1 MNGPCDNAHMNTTDT
16 QPDLIS
22 LSDTV
27 ANRVATELNRMCETT
42 EEAALQIGRLL
53 VQIVE
58 IATEGNKATQETLC
72 GVVKSSGD
80 QDGSKSSQSITD
92 LIDSQ
97 GHLITNFVEMTQ
109 SFFERQRTLTQE
121 ANEACQ
127 LIQKS
132 ARRVSSLVDSSRNLA
147 FNIQIESA
155 RLGQSSRTFET
166 LGKMIHE
173 FSTEVASANTTIEA
187 AVEQFIDSVPKL
199 NKEAT
204 EMSQTASEFSV
215 RLKSELTNV
224 AQQSNQ
230 LTHTVRTVLDDT
242 EQRNN
247 SILAC
252 SQETLSHLQ
261 FQDPVAQGL
270 KRASYEI
277 RKLQKIWSGE
287 HVDDV
292 SLAELVDEV
301 GNDGRLE
308 RDPGDVMMF

>member
-1 MNGPCDNAHMNTTDT
+1 MNVPGDDERMTTT
-16 QPDLIS
+16 ASQPDLIS

-27 ANRVATELNRMCETT
+27 ADRVSTELNQMCEAT

-58 IATEGNKATQETLC
+58 IATEGNKATQETLH
-72 GVVKSSGD
+72 GVVESNGNGG
-80 QDGSKSSQSITD
+80 QESSQSITD

-97 GHLITNFVEMTQ
+97 GQLITDFVEMTQ
-109 SFFERQRTLTQE
+109 SFFERQRTLTEE

-155 RLGQSSRTFET
+155 RLDQSSRTFET

-173 FSTEVASANTTIEA
+173 FSTEVASANTTIEE

-224 AQQSNQ
+224 AHQSNQ
-230 LTHTVRTVLDDT
+230 LTHTVRNVLDDT
-242 EQRNN
+242 EHRNN

-261 FQDPVAQGL
+261 FQDPVSQGL

-308 RDPGDVMMF
+308 RDPGDVMLF